1 MTHSDQ
7 TWRRTLRDLCRLG
20 AIGSLVMLILAASS
34 LWNGTGPAA
43 EAASAGPVVVQ
54 GGPGTPA
61 SGGAIT
67 SGGSAT
73 EFTFQ
78 LPAGAACTNDST
90 GPGNYRIQSY
100 MVPASVEPSTLR
112 FNAFGLNPAGSGA
125 NYRQPL
131 YRSASGQ
138 AYINIT
144 TGIASVAGGPGLIPT
159 LPGFSFT
166 STRFVA
172 GFVLPG
178 TYNVGIMC
186 TSATGTAVD
195 KYWNTQLTFA
205 TSATDLPNG
214 LTWEVTGGTTTTTTT
229 TTVAAATTT
238 TVAAATTTTVAGAAT
253 TTVAAATTTTVAGA
267 TTTTVAGAATTTVA
281 GATTTTVAGAAGGTV
296 TPTAPTPGGA
306 YTVTYPNCRVGETVT
321 FSQLQSTPASVTATC
336 AAPSGLL
343 RPAQAAGGNA
353 TASFTAAPRTAGSY
367 TVNMVGSVSGT
378 KTATFVITT
387 AASPVAPAAPI
398 GGSPSGS
405 STGTIPATGSSTT
418 AVVVWGILLLVF
430 GRMAILLGRTPRV
443 ISTGR

>member
-214 LTWEVTGGTTTTTTT
+214 LTWEVSAGTTTTTT

-238 TVAAATTTTVAGAAT
+238 TVAAATTTTVAAATT

-267 TTTTVAGAATTTVA
+267 TTTTLA
-281 GATTTTVAGAAGGTV
+281 GATGGTV
-296 TPTAPTPGGA
+296 TPAAPVPGGA
-306 YTVTYPNCRVGETVT
+306 YTATYPNCRVGETVT
-321 FSQLQSTPASVTATC
+321 FSQPLSTPASVTATC
-336 AAPSGLL
+336 AAV
-343 RPAQAAGGNA
+343 GNA
-353 TASFTAAPRTAGSY
+353 TASFTAAPLTAGSY
-367 TVNMVGSVSGT
+367 TVNMVGSVSGA